1 MTDGWLKF
9 SIESVLTK
17 LFVNIRTQ
25 YQALAAVVSTV
36 SQNRRLSKKVE
47 DDIKYLIKYIIIELF
62 KQ

>member
-17 LFVNIRTQ
+17 LIVNIRTQ
-25 YQALAAVVSTV
+25 YQALAAVVSIV

-47 DDIKYLIKYIIIELF
+47 DDIKYLIKYIIIEIF

>member
-17 LFVNIRTQ
+17 LIVNIRTQ

>member
-36 SQNRRLSKKVE
+36 SQNIRLSKKVE

>member
-47 DDIKYLIKYIIIELF
+47 DDIKYLIKYIIIEIF

>member
-25 YQALAAVVSTV
+25 YQALAAVVSIV

>member
-17 LFVNIRTQ
+17 LIVNIRTQ

-47 DDIKYLIKYIIIELF
+47 DDIKYLIKYIIIEIF